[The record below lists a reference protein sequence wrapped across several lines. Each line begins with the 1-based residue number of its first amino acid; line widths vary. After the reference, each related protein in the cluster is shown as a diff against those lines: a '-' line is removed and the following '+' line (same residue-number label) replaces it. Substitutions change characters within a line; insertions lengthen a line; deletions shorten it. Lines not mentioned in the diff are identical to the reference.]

1 MKLLSSKFLRYIIY
15 FIAIIVIYQALL
27 LLLATNRFVHKHFI
41 CKGVN
46 FTKRYGKDSYVL
58 ITGASSGQGKYF
70 AKEFARIGFNLILI
84 GSERTEGT
92 IKEINYEIDKSNR
105 VVNVKNDEEYEMDRN
120 TKTNAKKTNA
130 KKTNAKKTNA
140 KKTNSNKETFRHPK
154 TKIVFIKKDFRK
166 AHQPIFF
173 SEIESAIQNIDG
185 NICGLINNVAYRVAW
200 NPYHNMPEHLI
211 NDTIIV
217 GTIVQSQLT
226 RMCMPR
232 FLERN
237 YKSFLINITA
247 QCIFPTFGFGEIMD
261 NNITV
266 PFLSVYEGAN
276 AFGFYQGNSIYKE
289 YKQFTDKIDIMNVMP
304 GAVVTENTEY
314 LSNTVFNVDAE
325 TFVKNIINQLGIYDG
340 NIYGHWGHEFSI
352 LLVNMFP
359 FIKNKILYNV
369 GYNISQDFMNKPA
382 KKY

>member
-1 MKLLSSKFLRYIIY
+1 MLSKCVRYFIY
-15 FIAIIVIYQALL
+15 FIAIIVVYQAVLL
-27 LLLATNRFVHKHFI
+27 LLTTNRFVHKHFI

-46 FTKRYGKDSYVL
+46 LSKRYGKDSYIL
-58 ITGASSGQGKYF
+58 ITGASSGQGKFF
-70 AKEFARIGFNLILI
+70 AKEFARHGFNLILV

-92 IKEINYEIDKSNR
+92 IKEINYEIEKSNR
-105 VVNVKNDEEYEMDRN
+105 LVNYENDKNDIDTEVDKDILDSSKKKPKN
-120 TKTNAKKTNA
+120 KKKKKSKKT
-130 KKTNAKKTNA
+130 KKASFK
-140 KKTNSNKETFRHPK
+140 HPK
-154 TKIVFIKKDFRK
+154 IKIVFIKKDFRK

-211 NDTIIV
+211 NDTIVV

-226 RMCMPR
+226 RMCMPH
-232 FLERN
+232 FLERED
-237 YKSFLINITA
+237 KSFLINITA
-247 QCIFPTFGFGEIMD
+247 QCIFPTFGFGEVMD

-289 YKQFTDKIDIMNVMP
+289 YKKFTDKIDIMNVMP

-314 LSNTVFNVDAE
+314 LSNTVFNIDAE

>member
-1 MKLLSSKFLRYIIY
+1 MNLTSSKCVRYFIY
-15 FIAIIVIYQALL
+15 FILIIVIYQALL
-27 LLLATNRFVHKHFI
+27 LLLSTNRFVHRHFI

-46 FTKRYGKDSYVL
+46 LPKRYGQDSYVL

-70 AKEFARIGFNLILI
+70 AKEFARNGFNLILV

-92 IKEINYEIDKSNR
+92 IKEINYEIEKSNSG
-105 VVNVKNDEEYEMDRN
+105 VENKSKD
-120 TKTNAKKTNA
+120 KAKA
-130 KKTNAKKTNA
+130 KSKG
-140 KKTNSNKETFRHPK
+140 HPK
-154 TKIVFIKKDFRK
+154 IKIVFIKKDFRK

-173 SEIESAIQNIDG
+173 SEIESALQNIDG
-185 NICGLINNVAYRVAW
+185 NICGLINNVAYRTAW

-211 NDTIIV
+211 NDTIVV

-226 RMCMPR
+226 RMCMPY
-232 FLERN
+232 FLERPD
-237 YKSFLINITA
+237 KSFLINITA
-247 QCIFPTFGFGEIMD
+247 QCIFPTFGFGEVMD

-289 YKQFTDKIDIMNVMP
+289 YKKFTDKIDIMNVMP

-314 LSNTVFNVDAE
+314 LSNTIFNVDAE
-325 TFVKNIINQLGIYDG
+325 SFVKNIINQLGIYDG
-340 NIYGHWGHEFSI
+340 NIYGHWGHELSI

>member
-1 MKLLSSKFLRYIIY
+1 MLSKCVRYFIY
-15 FIAIIVIYQALL
+15 FIAIIVVYQAVLL
-27 LLLATNRFVHKHFI
+27 LLTTNRFVHKHFI

-46 FTKRYGKDSYVL
+46 LSKRYGKDSYIL
-58 ITGASSGQGKYF
+58 ITGASSGQGKFF
-70 AKEFARIGFNLILI
+70 AKEFARHGFNLILV

-92 IKEINYEIDKSNR
+92 IKEINYEIEKSNR
-105 VVNVKNDEEYEMDRN
+105 LVNYENDKNDKNDKNDENDVDKDILDSSKKKPKN
-120 TKTNAKKTNA
+120 KKKKKSKKT
-130 KKTNAKKTNA
+130 KKASFK
-140 KKTNSNKETFRHPK
+140 HPK
-154 TKIVFIKKDFRK
+154 IKIVFIKKDFRK

-211 NDTIIV
+211 NDTIVV

-226 RMCMPR
+226 RMCMPH
-232 FLERN
+232 FLERED
-237 YKSFLINITA
+237 KSFLINITA
-247 QCIFPTFGFGEIMD
+247 QCIFPTFGFGEVMD

-289 YKQFTDKIDIMNVMP
+289 YKKFTDKIDIMNVMP

-314 LSNTVFNVDAE
+314 LSNTVFNIDAE

>member
-1 MKLLSSKFLRYIIY
+1 MNLTSSKCVRYFIY
-15 FIAIIVIYQALL
+15 FIAIIVVYQALL

-46 FTKRYGKDSYVL
+46 LTKRYGKDSYVL

-70 AKEFARIGFNLILI
+70 AKEFARNGFNLILV

-92 IKEINYEIDKSNR
+92 IKEINYEIEKSNSEY
-105 VVNVKNDEEYEMDRN
+105 KEPSSALETEEDDTKAN
-120 TKTNAKKTNA
+120 TNNKTKTKIKTKAKAKT
-130 KKTNAKKTNA
+130 KKLLKK
-140 KKTNSNKETFRHPK
+140 HPK
-154 TKIVFIKKDFRK
+154 TKIIFIKKDFRK

-211 NDTIIV
+211 NDTIVV

-226 RMCMPR
+226 RMCMPH
-232 FLERN
+232 FLERED
-237 YKSFLINITA
+237 KSFLINITA
-247 QCIFPTFGFGEIMD
+247 QCIFPTFGFGEVMD

-314 LSNTVFNVDAE
+314 LSNTVFNVEAE

-340 NIYGHWGHEFSI
+340 NIYGHWGHELSI
-352 LLVNMFP
+352 LLVNMVP

>member
-1 MKLLSSKFLRYIIY
+1 MNITSSKLVRYVIY
-15 FIAIIVIYQALL
+15 FIVILFVYQALL

-41 CKGVN
+41 CNGVN
-46 FTKRYGKDSYVL
+46 LPKRYGKDSYVL

-70 AKEFARIGFNLILI
+70 AKEFARNGFNLILV

-92 IKEINYEIDKSNR
+92 IKEINSEIEKRTQDKNQ
-105 VVNVKNDEEYEMDRN
+105 
-120 TKTNAKKTNA
+120 
-130 KKTNAKKTNA
+130 
-140 KKTNSNKETFRHPK
+140 PK
-154 TKIVFIKKDFRK
+154 IKIIFIKKDFRK

-173 SEIESAIQNIDG
+173 SEIESALQTIDG
-185 NICGLINNVAYRVAW
+185 NICGLINNVAYRTAW

-211 NDTIIV
+211 NDTIVV

-226 RMCMPR
+226 RICMPY
-232 FLERN
+232 FLERRD
-237 YKSFLINITA
+237 KSFIINITA
-247 QCIFPTFGFGEIMD
+247 QCIFPTFGFGEVMD

-289 YKQFTDKIDIMNVMP
+289 YKKFTDKIDIMNVMP

-314 LSNTVFNVDAE
+314 LSNTIFNVDAE
-325 TFVKNIINQLGIYDG
+325 SFVKNIINQLGIYDG
-340 NIYGHWGHEFSI
+340 NIYGHWGHEISI

-369 GYNISQDFMNKPA
+369 GYNISQDFMNKPP